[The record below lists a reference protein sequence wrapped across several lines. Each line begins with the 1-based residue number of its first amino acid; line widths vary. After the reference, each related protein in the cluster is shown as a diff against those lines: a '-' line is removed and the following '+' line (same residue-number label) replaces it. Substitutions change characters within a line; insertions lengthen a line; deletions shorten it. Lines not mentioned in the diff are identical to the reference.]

1 VDSTYALHGA
11 AQEKLSFD
19 PSDEVAYR
27 YERAFRAFKGHAGK
41 SDAQSNSGTME
52 ELAPNRFNIKENSRQ
67 SRRQKRRQAR
77 LGNIEATEESSDEAR
92 QIIAGRRVP
101 REPVERLAAVIKFLG
116 SYDNDVGQI
125 ECALGDLLRKD
136 ERIRHLSAT
145 VQELRRSKNEEIR
158 MIEEEQSRLME
169 LQSQLSEK
177 ETSLNHTQQAL
188 EQASRKLKE
197 GKHRFQAEEAAR
209 YDKAIETEKT
219 RLGNEFQKQVKQ
231 NEQAT
236 AAKLDQA
243 TQQIRQLQHQVS
255 SLSKAKDDAEITLA
269 LFKDRTKELQDQQ
282 KELESRYKTQNS
294 PLPEL

>member
-1 VDSTYALHGA
+1 
-11 AQEKLSFD
+11 
-19 PSDEVAYR
+19 
-27 YERAFRAFKGHAGK
+27 
-41 SDAQSNSGTME
+41 
-52 ELAPNRFNIKENSRQ
+52 
-67 SRRQKRRQAR
+67 
-77 LGNIEATEESSDEAR
+77 
-92 QIIAGRRVP
+92 
-101 REPVERLAAVIKFLG
+101 
-116 SYDNDVGQI
+116 
-125 ECALGDLLRKD
+125 
-136 ERIRHLSAT
+136 
-145 VQELRRSKNEEIR
+145 

-177 ETSLNHTQQAL
+177 ETSLNHAQQVL
-188 EQASRKLKE
+188 DQASRKLKE
-197 GKHRFQAEEAAR
+197 EKHRFQAEEAAR

-269 LFKDRTKELQDQQ
+269 LFKDRTKELQVQQ